1 MPSAI
6 DPTQIPGK
14 DIDPDAIESNAS
26 TIDTIGGSV
35 RDNGSNVH
43 LKWQGMAGVYEAPE
57 AGTLLGLM
65 QPVSAQAT
73 TAGDNLEAVA
83 GALKRFAADVRPIK
97 AELDSLRLQAEAFR
111 GEIAGGVTVQQL
123 NPAYLSTQGY
133 YATAPAAG
141 SSPYSVGG
149 TTAPASDIPKYQT
162 VTKEWHE
169 VQEYVDRNNDL
180 IGQVNAQQVALWDAE
195 RTCAN
200 TIRALFGGAPLH
212 AYSSEN
218 DPLGYGL
225 DEIPEGTEMPW
236 GAPVERS
243 EGCGEATAKFVFKDF
258 LWEGLLVGGVWG
270 TVEGLGTLV
279 LGYNPATG
287 DWFSGD
293 AYGAAW
299 GSLGLLV
306 ASGAMN
312 SAILGPLLWADQ
324 GMESFGGGGFLPQE
338 VRDFKAKADEAAVN
352 TGKALIAWDKWA
364 DDPGTALGES
374 VFNVGTILI
383 PAGAAITGVK
393 TAGTAASVLS
403 KMARVV
409 DLVDPA
415 SLAVN
420 GAVRVGGL
428 GLGSLDNLIGG
439 LDLGAKL
446 DPPHIEV
453 YTATDAASA
462 VKALDD
468 WGVDLNTVT
477 AHADNGIPVLEFPGG
492 KIELPA
498 GSFDNA
504 LSGVRGGDGAVDAS
518 VTAPVREPE
527 LVNAGGVRGETG
539 ASPVNS
545 SVGEAPVRTETG
557 GAGES
562 TIVRDPET
570 TTRGGGDTVDPNTT
584 SGSGGSGED
593 SGSDASGGHGAS
605 EMQDD
610 LDGVEGTRDETTG
623 DSGWAE
629 QGDGASANGASA
641 DGGDA
646 GWTSSEGADLSLSA
660 TDRAAV
666 DDYMAGSRSAEPTI
680 TADMQD
686 VLSSHP
692 GVRLE
697 GLEYRLKSDES
708 MYRKVATALD
718 ELPDGASSAS
728 VVSGIKDSVRYT
740 YVVPDTAY
748 TATVDGI
755 MHDLVAR
762 GYEPTGRIKNSWGT
776 DGYQGINTNWV
787 DPSSGRI
794 IEVQFHTD
802 ASLAAK
808 MEAHGLYEQS
818 RLPGLDA
825 DTGARLEAEQREI
838 FGHVDAP
845 AGASE
850 IDWPARDE
858 AAPSQPDTTSARG
871 IDDQA
876 FVTEVLDRHDTT
888 AAEINDLRRVPATD
902 LTPGQV
908 DLLRELRDSVPDV
921 SDGTPMSKVI
931 ALDDVENYID
941 GRYEQIGGFMT
952 RAADYDGGAR
962 LLDEVV
968 DELRLD
974 YADSAFTRPDA
985 EGFAVIDFVAGADAA
1000 FDVPYSERFGG
1011 AADWP
1016 EPFTGNGFTAA
1027 RADVMVPE
1035 FVSRDRFLPPEGA
1048 TISIVRDGVKTP
1060 VAVYTDGA
1068 FRRIGE

>member
-73 TAGDNLEAVA
+73 TAGDNLEVVA

-97 AELDSLRLQAEAFR
+97 AELDSLRHQAEAFR
-111 GEIAGGVTVQQL
+111 NEIAGGVPVQQL

-133 YATAPAAG
+133 YGTAPAAG
-141 SSPYSVGG
+141 YSPYSVGG
-149 TTAPASDIPKYQT
+149 TSAPPSDIPKYQT

-180 IGQVNAQQVALWDAE
+180 IGEVNAQQVALWDAE

-212 AYSSEN
+212 AYTSEN

-225 DEIPEGTEMPW
+225 EEIPEGTEMPW

-258 LWEGLLVGGVWG
+258 LWEGLIVGGVWG

-312 SAILGPLLWADQ
+312 SAILGPILWADQ
-324 GMESFGGGGFLPQE
+324 GMEAFGGGGFLPQE
-338 VRDFKAKADEAAVN
+338 VRDFKAKADEAALN

-409 DLVDPA
+409 DLIDPA

-453 YTATDAASA
+453 YAATDAASA

-504 LSGVRGGDGAVDAS
+504 LGGVRSGDGGVDAS
-518 VTAPVREPE
+518 ITAPVREPE
-527 LVNAGGVRGETG
+527 LVHAGGVRGETG
-539 ASPVNS
+539 PGPVNS
-545 SVGEAPVRTETG
+545 IVDDAPVHTETG
-557 GAGES
+557 GSGES
-562 TIVRDPET
+562 TVVRDPET
-570 TTRGGGDTVDPNTT
+570 TTGSGEGSLGDGGSGSYTGDG
-584 SGSGGSGED
+584 SGSGTGSG
-593 SGSDASGGHGAS
+593 
-605 EMQDD
+605 
-610 LDGVEGTRDETTG
+610 G
-623 DSGWAE
+623 DSGNGSS
-629 QGDGASANGASA
+629 GDGSSAGGFDA
-641 DGGDA
+641 DQPWVSD
-646 GWTSSEGADLSLSA
+646 
-660 TDRAAV
+660 
-666 DDYMAGSRSAEPTI
+666 GSRIATYPDSLTVI
-680 TADMQD
+680 DD
-686 VLSSHP
+686 
-692 GVRLE
+692 R
-697 GLEYRLKSDES
+697 
-708 MYRKVATALD
+708 VAW
-718 ELPDGASSAS
+718 
-728 VVSGIKDSVRYT
+728 V
-740 YVVPDTAY
+740 
-748 TATVDGI
+748 VDGETLGSVPI
-755 MHDLVAR
+755 ADYVEIRDWSMH
-762 GYEPTGRIKNSWGT
+762 
-776 DGYQGINTNWV
+776 NT
-787 DPSSGRI
+787 
-794 IEVQFHTD
+794 
-802 ASLAAK
+802 
-808 MEAHGLYEQS
+808 
-818 RLPGLDA
+818 DA
-825 DTGARLEAEQREI
+825 DTL
-838 FGHVDAP
+838 
-845 AGASE
+845 
-850 IDWPARDE
+850 
-858 AAPSQPDTTSARG
+858 
-871 IDDQA
+871 
-876 FVTEVLDRHDTT
+876 VLGKYT
-888 AAEINDLRRVPATD
+888 
-902 LTPGQV
+902 
-908 DLLRELRDSVPDV
+908 
-921 SDGTPMSKVI
+921 SDGNSYIDVAHRYDATYFDMGHAGWGEVQTRYDLDNPQMFEFFNKP
-931 ALDDVENYID
+931 ALDDAV
-941 GRYEQIGGFMT
+941 
-952 RAADYDGGAR
+952 AAGKTIRFSHDPRSYNPSALYDEWDY
-962 LLDEVV
+962 LK
-968 DELRLD
+968 
-974 YADSAFTRPDA
+974 SHH
-985 EGFAVIDFVAGADAA
+985 
-1000 FDVPYSERFGG
+1000 
-1011 AADWP
+1011 
-1016 EPFTGNGFTAA
+1016 GFTYLKEDGDGWIA
-1027 RADVMVPE
+1027 
-1035 FVSRDRFLPPEGA
+1035 VS
-1048 TISIVRDGVKTP
+1048 
-1060 VAVYTDGA
+1060 
-1068 FRRIGE
+1068 